1 MPATEVDLEYE
12 RRIKAMSPAEKI
24 SRSAAMLAWTR
35 EQMARHILASQP
47 DLSEE
52 ELKWRVALQLY
63 QSEPAVVKLIEEHL
77 ASVSR

>member
-12 RRIKAMSPAEKI
+12 RRIKAMSPAEKV

-35 EQMARHILASQP
+35 EQMARRILASRP
-47 DLSEE
+47 DLSGE
-52 ELKWRVALQLY
+52 ELKWQVALQLY
-63 QSEPAVVKLIEEHL
+63 ESEPAVVTLIEEHL

>member
-1 MPATEVDLEYE
+1 MPATEVELEYE

-35 EQMARHILASQP
+35 EQMARRILASQP

-52 ELKWRVALQLY
+52 ELKWQVALQLY
-63 QSEPAVVKLIEEHL
+63 ESEPAAFTLIEEHL

>member
-1 MPATEVDLEYE
+1 MPVTKVDLEYE
-12 RRIKAMSPAEKI
+12 RRIRAMSPAEKI

-35 EQMARHILASQP
+35 EQMARRILASQP

-52 ELKWRVALQLY
+52 EAKWRVALQLY
-63 QSEPAVVKLIEEHL
+63 ENEPAVVKLIQEHL